1 MKEEGLPLVCEE
13 EQGSLA
19 EEELELEGE
28 EEMVILS
35 YLKGEVG
42 GFFFYR
48 LKVSISPKLRNV
60 L

>member
-28 EEMVILS
+28 QEMVILS
-35 YLKGEVG
+35 YLILSYLILSYLILKGKLG
-42 GFFFYR
+42 DSFF
-48 LKVSISPKLRNV
+48 IG
-60 L
+60 

>member
-19 EEELELEGE
+19 EEDLELEGE
-28 EEMVILS
+28 QEMVILS

-42 GFFFYR
+42 GFFF
-48 LKVSISPKLRNV
+48 IG
-60 L
+60 